1 MRSPDAALLCLLL
14 GCVACTSVSSE
25 LRTTQTLY
33 KDARYEEAQLWL
45 AELEGSSN
53 DMSPAELARFH
64 YLRGM
69 TAFRLGQPEDALH
82 YLVLAQVLDGDEGAH
97 LPPTWRAVMERTLA
111 QVMPTSASPHA
122 RLPGS
127 I

>member
-1 MRSPDAALLCLLL
+1 MRSAWCWLFVLFSC
-14 GCVACTSVSSE
+14 GACTSVSTE
-25 LRTTQTLY
+25 LRTTQALY
-33 KDARYEEAQLWL
+33 KDARYEEAQRWL
-45 AELEGSSN
+45 AELELASA
-53 DMSPAELARFH
+53 DMTPAERARFY

-82 YLVLAQVLDGDEGAH
+82 YLVLAQVLDQDEESH

-122 RLPGS
+122 RLPS
-127 I
+127 AM

>member
-1 MRSPDAALLCLLL
+1 VRWVGALVGLLL
-14 GCVACTSVSSE
+14 ICGACTTVSTE
-25 LRTTQTLY
+25 LRTTQSLY
-33 KDARYEEAQLWL
+33 KDARYEEAQRWL
-45 AELEGSSN
+45 AELELVSA
-53 DMSPAELARFH
+53 DMTPAELARFH

-82 YLVLAQVLDGDEGAH
+82 YLALAQVLDGDDASR

-122 RLPGS
+122 RTPNAL
-127 I
+127 

>member
-1 MRSPDAALLCLLL
+1 MPTRWLLLCVLV
-14 GCVACTSVSSE
+14 CFSACTTVSSE

-45 AELEGSSN
+45 AELEMSCA
-53 DMSPAELARFH
+53 DMSPAELARFY

-82 YLVLAQVLDGDEGAH
+82 YLVLAQVLDGDDQSH
-97 LPPTWRAVMERTLA
+97 LPPSWRAVMERTLA

-122 RLPGS
+122 RMPS
-127 I
+127 AI

>member
-1 MRSPDAALLCLLL
+1 VRSRGALVCLLL
-14 GCVACTSVSSE
+14 TCASCTSVSSE
-25 LRTTQTLY
+25 LRTTQSLY
-33 KDARYEEAQLWL
+33 KDARYEEAQRWL
-45 AELEGSSN
+45 AELELACA

-82 YLVLAQVLDGDEGAH
+82 YLVLAQVLDEDDGSH
-97 LPPTWRAVMERTLA
+97 LPPSWRAVMERTLA

-122 RLPGS
+122 RMPNAL
-127 I
+127 